1 MIDGGP
7 SSEVPED
14 SSQHEE
20 LPDRLRVHSL
30 ARALGTTSRQVLDA
44 LTELDGR
51 IRSAHSTVERVDAV
65 RVRDLLASAPA
76 TVTTTVV
83 ATEASAPG
91 DADEPESRTMLETT
105 TIERPE
111 YMPLFVAPQPVE
123 RPKGSAVAEDPAD
136 SDDDDDF
143 DGDSE
148 TLSGLLVS
156 PALAPLVTSD
166 NAVHINAN
174 FANQTSDHDP
184 LLADIT
190 FPR

>member
-14 SSQHEE
+14 SSQHED
-20 LPDRLRVHSL
+20 LPERLRVHSL

-83 ATEASAPG
+83 PTSIAAYDSRRTVSSARYASA
-91 DADEPESRTMLETT
+91 ASRA
-105 TIERPE
+105 
-111 YMPLFVAPQPVE
+111 YAPM
-123 RPKGSAVAEDPAD
+123 
-136 SDDDDDF
+136 
-143 DGDSE
+143 
-148 TLSGLLVS
+148 
-156 PALAPLVTSD
+156 
-166 NAVHINAN
+166 
-174 FANQTSDHDP
+174 
-184 LLADIT
+184 
-190 FPR
+190 

>member
-76 TVTTTVV
+76 TVTTPAVETEMSV
-83 ATEASAPG
+83 AG

-123 RPKGSAVAEDPAD
+123 RRPDSAAAEDPAD

-143 DGDSE
+143 DGDSDGDSDSDGDE
-148 TLSGLLVS
+148 QADR
-156 PALAPLVTSD
+156 PA
-166 NAVHINAN
+166 N
-174 FANQTSDHDP
+174 
-184 LLADIT
+184 
-190 FPR
+190 RRRR